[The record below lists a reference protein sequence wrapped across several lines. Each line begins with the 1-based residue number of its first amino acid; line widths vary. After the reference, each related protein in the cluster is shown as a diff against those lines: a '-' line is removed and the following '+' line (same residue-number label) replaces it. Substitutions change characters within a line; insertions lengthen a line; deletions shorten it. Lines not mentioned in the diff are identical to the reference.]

1 MKSAG
6 HINSVYCCQF
16 ALLHAF
22 LIYLFGVQ
30 QYSITV
36 MMFAPV
42 DVRGRATQPHAISA
56 STSVTYL

>member
-22 LIYLFGVQ
+22 LIYLFSVQ

-36 MMFAPV
+36 MMFGPA
-42 DVRGRATQPHAISA
+42 DVRATQLMCNICLRVDHIY
-56 STSVTYL
+56 V

>member
-6 HINSVYCCQF
+6 RINSVYCCQF

-30 QYSITV
+30 PVQHHSLLTCEGERRNPMLYLLAHGSHICSIE
-36 MMFAPV
+36 
-42 DVRGRATQPHAISA
+42 
-56 STSVTYL
+56 